1 MMQDFLKQFENRGSP
16 CAMFHPK
23 EMSSIVREI
32 KRACENG
39 WLTNLDTK
47 LPSGGDS
54 IWWTETF
61 ILTDD
66 GLVYCGLKKPQQ
78 KVKGL
83 FDE

>member
-1 MMQDFLKQFENRGSP
+1 MMQDFLKQFEHRGSP
-16 CAMFHPK
+16 CAMFHAK

-39 WLTNLDTK
+39 WLTNIDAT
-47 LPSGGDS
+47 SQNGS
-54 IWWTETF
+54 ERMWWTDTF
-61 ILTDD
+61 ILTEA

-83 FDE
+83 FDD